1 MHLKDG
7 VTLRGS
13 GYEDTRIE
21 LDARAKPV
29 YAIDVSDARI
39 EGFAV
44 AYAGTSSVP
53 TVSLKSSLV
62 AISACRIRNSAVS
75 AVYATDSSTVVVDSL
90 RASAWGG
97 AASMR
102 TPGGGTICEAVIVVS
117 VGACEAAV
125 VGCLMWGS

>member
-1 MHLKDG
+1 VHLKDG

-13 GYEDTRIE
+13 GYDDTRIE

-75 AVYATDSSTVVVDSL
+75 AVTPPTRPPSSWTAYARPHGVAL
-90 RASAWGG
+90 HRCARRA
-97 AASMR
+97 AAR
-102 TPGGGTICEAVIVVS
+102 S
-117 VGACEAAV
+117 VKP
-125 VGCLMWGS
+125 